1 MRIHRITPK
10 YLILYLSKHYLGEL
24 YRTLN
29 LVVQKYGGSSLASAE
44 AIKNIAHKIKL
55 KVDKGANIVSVVSA
69 MGDTTDSLINLAQE
83 ITTNPDSRE
92 LDLLLSTGE
101 LVSSTLLTM
110 ALRSMDIKAISL
122 TGTQAGIFTN
132 KSHGNAKILSID
144 STRIWDELNY
154 NSVVVIAGFQGFN
167 DSMDITTLG
176 RGGSDTTAV
185 AIAAELNA
193 DICEIYTDV
202 DGIFTANPKHV
213 PNAIKLDSLEYEEML
228 ELASLGAKMHPRS
241 IELGLAYKMPIL
253 VASSFNDV
261 PGTIITQGDNKLND
275 NTVGEVRNRVRGI
288 ATDENISRITIHGLN
303 NVPGITTKIF
313 EPLSI
318 ADISVDV
325 IVQNS
330 GDDGQTNISFTIK
343 DHELTKTKKIMEKVC
358 TNIDNSSFTY
368 DSGLSKIS
376 IVGTGMQDASGYAT
390 QMFKSLSEANINIEM
405 ITTSEIRITCIIKQE
420 NTKQAARILHSS
432 FDLDSPNC

>member
-1 MRIHRITPK
+1 MHIYRINPK
-10 YLILYLSKHYLGEL
+10 YLILYLSKHYLGNF
-24 YRTLN
+24 YKTLN
-29 LVVQKYGGSSLASAE
+29 LVVQKYGGSSLASSK

-55 KVDKGANIVSVVSA
+55 KTENGAKIVSVVSA
-69 MGDTTDSLINLAQE
+69 MGDTTDNLINLAEE
-83 ITTNPDSRE
+83 ITNNPDSRE

-110 ALRSMDIKAISL
+110 ALRSMNIKAISL

-132 KSHGNAKILSID
+132 KRHGNAKILSID
-144 STRIWDELNY
+144 PSRIWDELNH
-154 NSVVVIAGFQGFN
+154 NKVIVVAGFQGF
-167 DSMDITTLG
+167 DESMDITTLG

-202 DGIFTANPKHV
+202 DGIFTTNPKHV
-213 PNAIKLDSLEYEEML
+213 PNAIKLDSVEYDEML

-241 IELGLAYKMPIL
+241 IELGLVYKMPIL

-261 PGTIITQGDNKLND
+261 PGTIITQGDDKLNN

-288 ATDENISRITIHGLN
+288 ATDENISRITIHGLDN
-303 NVPGITTKIF
+303 KPGTATRIF

-330 GDDGQTNISFTIK
+330 GNDGQTNISFTIK
-343 DHELTKTKKIMEKVC
+343 DNELTKTKTIMEKVC
-358 TNIDNSSFTY
+358 ANIDNSSFTY

-376 IVGTGMQDASGYAT
+376 IVGTGMQDAPGYAT
-390 QMFKSLSEANINIEM
+390 QMFKSLSEANISIEM

-420 NTKQAARILHSS
+420 NTGQAARILHSS
-432 FDLDSPNC
+432 FDLDSSK

>member
-1 MRIHRITPK
+1 M
-10 YLILYLSKHYLGEL
+10 
-24 YRTLN
+24 N

-44 AIKNIAHKIKL
+44 AIKNIAAKIKL
-55 KVDKGANIVSVVSA
+55 KIDEGKKIVLVVSA
-69 MGDTTDSLINLAQE
+69 MGKTTDNLINLALK
-83 ITTNPDSRE
+83 ITDDPDSRE

-110 ALRSMDIKAISL
+110 ALRSIDIKAISL

-132 KSHGNAKILSID
+132 KSHGKAKILSID
-144 STRIWDELNY
+144 SSRIWDELNH
-154 NSVVVIAGFQGFN
+154 NKVVVIAGFQGFN

-213 PNAIKLDSLEYEEML
+213 PNATKLDSVEYEEML
-228 ELASLGAKMHPRS
+228 ELASLGAKMHPRA
-241 IELGLAYKMPIL
+241 IELGLVYNMPIL
-253 VASSFNDV
+253 VASSINDV
-261 PGTIITQGDNKLND
+261 PGTIINQGDNKLN
-275 NTVGEVRNRVRGI
+275 NKTVGEVRNRVRGI

-303 NVPGITTKIF
+303 NAPGVATKIF
-313 EPLSI
+313 EPLSM

-330 GDDGQTNISFTIK
+330 GNDGQTNISFTIK
-343 DHELTKTKKIMEKVC
+343 DSELTKTKTIMEKVC
-358 TNIDNSSFTY
+358 SNIDDTTFTY

-376 IVGTGMQDASGYAT
+376 IVGTGMQDAPGYAT

-420 NTKQAARILHSS
+420 KTGEAARILHSS
-432 FDLDSPNC
+432 FDLDSLN

>member
-1 MRIHRITPK
+1 M
-10 YLILYLSKHYLGEL
+10 
-24 YRTLN
+24 
-29 LVVQKYGGSSLASAE
+29 QKYGGSSLASAE
-44 AIKNIAHKIKL
+44 AIKNIAEKIKL
-55 KVDKGANIVSVVSA
+55 KIDEGKKIVLVVSA
-69 MGDTTDSLINLAQE
+69 MGKTTDNLINLALK
-83 ITTNPDSRE
+83 ITDDPDSRE

-110 ALRSMDIKAISL
+110 ALRSIDIKAISL

-132 KSHGNAKILSID
+132 KSHGKAKILSID
-144 STRIWDELNY
+144 SSRIWDELNH
-154 NSVVVIAGFQGFN
+154 NKVVVIAGFQGFN

-213 PNAIKLDSLEYEEML
+213 PNATKLDSVEYEEML
-228 ELASLGAKMHPRS
+228 ELASLGAKMHPRA
-241 IELGLAYKMPIL
+241 IELGLVYNMPIL
-253 VASSFNDV
+253 VASSINDV
-261 PGTIITQGDNKLND
+261 PGTIINQGDNKLN
-275 NTVGEVRNRVRGI
+275 NKTVGEVRNRVRGI

-303 NVPGITTKIF
+303 NAPGVATKIF
-313 EPLSI
+313 EPLSM

-330 GDDGQTNISFTIK
+330 GNDGQTNISFTIK
-343 DHELTKTKKIMEKVC
+343 DSELTKTKTIMEKVC
-358 TNIDNSSFTY
+358 SNIDDTTFTY

-376 IVGTGMQDASGYAT
+376 IVGTGMQDAPGYAT

-420 NTKQAARILHSS
+420 KTGKAARILHSS
-432 FDLDSPNC
+432 FDLDSLN

>member
-1 MRIHRITPK
+1 MHIYRINPK
-10 YLILYLSKHYLGEL
+10 YLILYLSKHYLGKF
-24 YRTLN
+24 YKTLN
-29 LVVQKYGGSSLASAE
+29 LVVQKYGGSSLASSK

-55 KVDKGANIVSVVSA
+55 KTENGAKIVSVVSA
-69 MGDTTDSLINLAQE
+69 MGDTTDNLINLAEE
-83 ITTNPDSRE
+83 ITNNPDSRE

-110 ALRSMDIKAISL
+110 ALRAMNIKAISL

-132 KSHGNAKILSID
+132 KRHGNAKILSID
-144 STRIWDELNY
+144 PSRIWDEFNH
-154 NSVVVIAGFQGFN
+154 NKVIVVAGFQGFD

-213 PNAIKLDSLEYEEML
+213 PNAIKLDSVEYDEML

-241 IELGLAYKMPIL
+241 IELGLVYKMPIL

-261 PGTIITQGDNKLND
+261 PGTIITQGDDKLNN
-275 NTVGEVRNRVRGI
+275 NTVGEIRNRVRGI
-288 ATDENISRITIHGLN
+288 ATDENISRITIHGLDN
-303 NVPGITTKIF
+303 KPGTATRIF

-330 GDDGQTNISFTIK
+330 GNDGQTNISFTIK
-343 DHELTKTKKIMEKVC
+343 DNELTKTKTIMEKVC
-358 TNIDNSSFTY
+358 ANIDNSSFTY

-376 IVGTGMQDASGYAT
+376 IVGTGMQDAPGYAT
-390 QMFKSLSEANINIEM
+390 QMFKSLSDANINIEM

-420 NTKQAARILHSS
+420 NTGQAARILHSS
-432 FDLDSPNC
+432 FDLDSSK

>member
-1 MRIHRITPK
+1 M
-10 YLILYLSKHYLGEL
+10 
-24 YRTLN
+24 N

-44 AIKNIAHKIKL
+44 AIKNIAKKIKF
-55 KVDKGANIVSVVSA
+55 KIDKGEKIVCVVSA
-69 MGDTTDSLINLAQE
+69 MGETTDNLINLALN
-83 ITTNPDSRE
+83 ITDNPDSRE

-101 LVSSTLLTM
+101 LVSSTLLTI

-144 STRIWDELNY
+144 SSRIWDELNR
-154 NSVVVIAGFQGFN
+154 NKVVVIAGFQGFN

-202 DGIFTANPKHV
+202 DGIFTANPKYV
-213 PNAIKLDSLEYEEML
+213 PNATKLDSVEYEEML

-241 IELGLAYKMPIL
+241 IELGLVYKMPIL
-253 VASSFNDV
+253 VASSVNDV
-261 PGTIITQGDNKLND
+261 PGTMITQGDNKLSNK
-275 NTVGEVRNRVRGI
+275 TVGEVRNRVRGI

-303 NVPGITTKIF
+303 NIPGTATKIF
-313 EPLSI
+313 EPLSL

-330 GDDGQTNISFTIK
+330 GNDGQTNISFTIK
-343 DHELTKTKKIMEKVC
+343 DSELTKTKTIMEKIC
-358 TNIDNSSFTY
+358 SHIDNASFTY
-368 DSGLSKIS
+368 DTGLSKIS
-376 IVGTGMQDASGYAT
+376 IVGTGMQDAPGYAT
-390 QMFKSLSEANINIEM
+390 QMFKSLSDANINIEM

-420 NTKQAARILHSS
+420 NAGEAARILHSS
-432 FDLDSPNC
+432 FDLD

>member
-1 MRIHRITPK
+1 MWK
-10 YLILYLSKHYLGEL
+10 SNK
-24 YRTLN
+24 TLN
-29 LVVQKYGGSSLASAE
+29 LVVQKYGGSSLANAD
-44 AIKNIAHKIKL
+44 AIKNIARKIQFKT
-55 KVDKGANIVSVVSA
+55 DNGAKIVCVVSA
-69 MGDTTDSLINLAQE
+69 MGDTTDNLIDLAHN
-83 ITTNPDSRE
+83 ITNTPDSRE

-101 LVSSTLLTM
+101 LVSSTLLTIAM
-110 ALRSMDIKAISL
+110 KSMDIKAISL
-122 TGTQAGIFTN
+122 TGTQAGIFTD

-144 STRIWDELNY
+144 PSRIWDELNY
-154 NSVVVIAGFQGFN
+154 NNVVVIAGFQGFN

-193 DICEIYTDV
+193 DICEIYTNV
-202 DGIFTANPKHV
+202 EGIFTANPKHV
-213 PNAIKLDSLEYEEML
+213 PNATKLDLIEYEEML

-241 IELGLAYKMPIL
+241 IELGLVYKIPIL

-261 PGTIITQGDNKLND
+261 PGTIITEGKNKLKNM
-275 NTVGEVRNRVRGI
+275 NVGEVRNRVRGI
-288 ATDENISRITIHGLN
+288 ATDENISRITIGGLD
-303 NVPGITTKIF
+303 NVPGTATKIF

-330 GDDGQTNISFTIK
+330 GNDGQTNISFTVK
-343 DHELTKTKKIMEKVC
+343 DSALNKTKTIMEQIC
-358 TNIDNSSFTY
+358 TNIDNSSISY

-376 IVGTGMQDASGYAT
+376 IVGTGMQDVPGYAS

-420 NTKQAARILHSS
+420 HTSQAARILHAN
-432 FDLDSPNC
+432 FDLDSPN

>member
-1 MRIHRITPK
+1 M
-10 YLILYLSKHYLGEL
+10 
-24 YRTLN
+24 
-29 LVVQKYGGSSLASAE
+29 QKYGGSSLASSK

-55 KVDKGANIVSVVSA
+55 KTENGAKIVSVVSA
-69 MGDTTDSLINLAQE
+69 MGDTTDNLINQAKE
-83 ITTNPDSRE
+83 VTNNPDSRE

-110 ALRSMDIKAISL
+110 ALKSMNIKAISL

-144 STRIWDELNY
+144 SSRIRDELNH
-154 NSVVVIAGFQGFN
+154 NKVIVVAGFQGFD

-213 PNAIKLDSLEYEEML
+213 PNAIKLDSVEYEEML

-261 PGTIITQGDNKLND
+261 PGTIITQGDDKLNN

-288 ATDENISRITIHGLN
+288 ATDENISRITVHGLN
-303 NVPGITTKIF
+303 NKPGTATRIF

-330 GDDGQTNISFTIK
+330 GNDGQTNISFTIK
-343 DHELTKTKKIMEKVC
+343 DNELTKTKTIMEKIC
-358 TNIDNSSFTY
+358 ANIDNSSFTY

-376 IVGTGMQDASGYAT
+376 IVGTGMQDAPGYAT

>member
-1 MRIHRITPK
+1 MHIYRINPK
-10 YLILYLSKHYLGEL
+10 YLILYLSKHYLGNF
-24 YRTLN
+24 YKTLN
-29 LVVQKYGGSSLASAE
+29 LVVQKYGGSSLASSK

-55 KVDKGANIVSVVSA
+55 KTENGAKIVSVVSA
-69 MGDTTDSLINLAQE
+69 MGDTTDNLINLAEE
-83 ITTNPDSRE
+83 ITNNPDSRE

-110 ALRSMDIKAISL
+110 ALRSMNIKAISL

-132 KSHGNAKILSID
+132 KRHGNAKILSID
-144 STRIWDELNY
+144 PSRIWDELNH
-154 NSVVVIAGFQGFN
+154 NKVIVVAGFQGF
-167 DSMDITTLG
+167 DESMDITTLG

-213 PNAIKLDSLEYEEML
+213 PNAIKLDSVEYDEML

-241 IELGLAYKMPIL
+241 IELGLVYKMPIL

-261 PGTIITQGDNKLND
+261 PGTIITQGDDKLNN

-288 ATDENISRITIHGLN
+288 ATDENISRITIHGLDN
-303 NVPGITTKIF
+303 KPGTATRIF

-330 GDDGQTNISFTIK
+330 GNDGQTNISFTIK
-343 DHELTKTKKIMEKVC
+343 DNELTKTKTIMEKVC
-358 TNIDNSSFTY
+358 ANIDNSSFTY

-376 IVGTGMQDASGYAT
+376 IVGTGMQDAPGYAT

-420 NTKQAARILHSS
+420 NTGQAARILHSS
-432 FDLDSPNC
+432 FDLDSSK

>member
-1 MRIHRITPK
+1 M
-10 YLILYLSKHYLGEL
+10 
-24 YRTLN
+24 N

-44 AIKNIAHKIKL
+44 AIKNIAKKIKF
-55 KVDKGANIVSVVSA
+55 KIDKGEKIVCVVSA
-69 MGDTTDSLINLAQE
+69 MGETTDNLINLALN
-83 ITTNPDSRE
+83 ITDNPDSRE

-101 LVSSTLLTM
+101 LVSSTLLTI

-144 STRIWDELNY
+144 SSRIWDELNR
-154 NSVVVIAGFQGFN
+154 NKVVVIAGFQGFN

-202 DGIFTANPKHV
+202 DGIFTANPKYV
-213 PNAIKLDSLEYEEML
+213 PNATKLDSVEYEEML

-241 IELGLAYKMPIL
+241 IELGLVYKMPIL
-253 VASSFNDV
+253 VASSVNDV
-261 PGTIITQGDNKLND
+261 PGTMITQGDNKLSNK
-275 NTVGEVRNRVRGI
+275 TVGEVRNRVRGI

-303 NVPGITTKIF
+303 NIPGTATKIF
-313 EPLSI
+313 EPLSL

-330 GDDGQTNISFTIK
+330 GNDGQTNISFTIK
-343 DHELTKTKKIMEKVC
+343 DSELTKTKTIMEKIC
-358 TNIDNSSFTY
+358 SHIDNASFTY
-368 DSGLSKIS
+368 DTGLSKIS
-376 IVGTGMQDASGYAT
+376 IVGTGMQDAPGYAT
-390 QMFKSLSEANINIEM
+390 QMFKSLSDANINIEM

-420 NTKQAARILHSS
+420 NTGEAARILHSS
-432 FDLDSPNC
+432 FDLD

>member
-1 MRIHRITPK
+1 M
-10 YLILYLSKHYLGEL
+10 
-24 YRTLN
+24 N

-44 AIKNIAHKIKL
+44 AIKNIAKKIKF
-55 KVDKGANIVSVVSA
+55 KIDKGEKIVCVVSA
-69 MGDTTDSLINLAQE
+69 MGETTDNLINLALN
-83 ITTNPDSRE
+83 ITDNPDSRE

-101 LVSSTLLTM
+101 LVSSTLLTI
-110 ALRSMDIKAISL
+110 ALRSMDLKAISL

-144 STRIWDELNY
+144 SSRIWDELNR
-154 NSVVVIAGFQGFN
+154 NKVVVIAGFQGFN

-202 DGIFTANPKHV
+202 DGIFTANPKYV
-213 PNAIKLDSLEYEEML
+213 PNATKLDSVEYEEML

-241 IELGLAYKMPIL
+241 IELGLVYKMPIL
-253 VASSFNDV
+253 VASSVNDV
-261 PGTIITQGDNKLND
+261 PGTMITQGDNKLSNK
-275 NTVGEVRNRVRGI
+275 TVGEVRNRVRGI

-303 NVPGITTKIF
+303 NIPGTATKIF
-313 EPLSI
+313 EPLSL

-330 GDDGQTNISFTIK
+330 GNDGQTNISFTIK
-343 DHELTKTKKIMEKVC
+343 DSELTKTKTIMEKIC
-358 TNIDNSSFTY
+358 SHIDNASFTY
-368 DSGLSKIS
+368 DTGLSKIS
-376 IVGTGMQDASGYAT
+376 IVGTGMQDAPGYAT
-390 QMFKSLSEANINIEM
+390 QMFKSLSDANINIEM

-420 NTKQAARILHSS
+420 NTGEAARILHSS
-432 FDLDSPNC
+432 FDLD

>member
-1 MRIHRITPK
+1 M
-10 YLILYLSKHYLGEL
+10 
-24 YRTLN
+24 
-29 LVVQKYGGSSLASAE
+29 QKYGGSSLASSK

-55 KVDKGANIVSVVSA
+55 KTENGAKIVSVVSA
-69 MGDTTDSLINLAQE
+69 MGDTTDNLINLAKE
-83 ITTNPDSRE
+83 VTNNPDSRE

-110 ALRSMDIKAISL
+110 ALKSMNIKAISL

-144 STRIWDELNY
+144 SSRIRDELNH
-154 NSVVVIAGFQGFN
+154 NKVIVVAGFQGFD

-213 PNAIKLDSLEYEEML
+213 PNAIKLDSVEYEEML

-261 PGTIITQGDNKLND
+261 PGTIITEGDDKLN
-275 NTVGEVRNRVRGI
+275 NNNVGEVRNRVRGI

-303 NVPGITTKIF
+303 NKPGTATRIF

-325 IVQNS
+325 IVQNR
-330 GDDGQTNISFTIK
+330 GNDGQTNISFTIK
-343 DHELTKTKKIMEKVC
+343 DNELTKTKTIMEKIC
-358 TNIDNSSFTY
+358 ANIDNSSFTY

-376 IVGTGMQDASGYAT
+376 IVGTGMQDAPGYAT

-420 NTKQAARILHSS
+420 STGQAARILHSS
-432 FDLDSPNC
+432 FDLDSPN

>member
-1 MRIHRITPK
+1 M
-10 YLILYLSKHYLGEL
+10 
-24 YRTLN
+24 N

-44 AIKNIAHKIKL
+44 AIKNIAKKIKF
-55 KVDKGANIVSVVSA
+55 KIDKGEKIVCVVSA
-69 MGDTTDSLINLAQE
+69 MGETTDNLINLALN
-83 ITTNPDSRE
+83 ITDNPDSRE

-101 LVSSTLLTM
+101 LVSSTLLTI
-110 ALRSMDIKAISL
+110 ALRSMDLKAISL

-144 STRIWDELNY
+144 SSRIWDELNH
-154 NSVVVIAGFQGFN
+154 NKVVVIAGFQGFN

-202 DGIFTANPKHV
+202 DGIFTANPKYV
-213 PNAIKLDSLEYEEML
+213 PNATKLDSVEYEEML

-241 IELGLAYKMPIL
+241 IELGLVYKMPIL
-253 VASSFNDV
+253 VASSVNDV
-261 PGTIITQGDNKLND
+261 PGTMITQGDNKLSNK
-275 NTVGEVRNRVRGI
+275 TVGEVRNRVRGI

-303 NVPGITTKIF
+303 NIPGTATKIF
-313 EPLSI
+313 EPLSL

-330 GDDGQTNISFTIK
+330 GNDGQTNISFTIK
-343 DHELTKTKKIMEKVC
+343 DSELTKTKTIMEKIC
-358 TNIDNSSFTY
+358 SHIDNASFTY
-368 DSGLSKIS
+368 DTGLSKIS
-376 IVGTGMQDASGYAT
+376 IVGTGMQDAPGYAT
-390 QMFKSLSEANINIEM
+390 QMFKSLSDANINIEM

-420 NTKQAARILHSS
+420 NTGEAARILHSS
-432 FDLDSPNC
+432 FDLD

>member
-1 MRIHRITPK
+1 M
-10 YLILYLSKHYLGEL
+10 
-24 YRTLN
+24 N

-44 AIKNIAHKIKL
+44 AIKNIAEKIKL
-55 KVDKGANIVSVVSA
+55 KIDEGKKIVLVVSA
-69 MGDTTDSLINLAQE
+69 MGKTTDNLINLALK
-83 ITTNPDSRE
+83 ITDDPDSRE

-110 ALRSMDIKAISL
+110 ALRSIDIKAISL

-132 KSHGNAKILSID
+132 KSHGKAKILSID
-144 STRIWDELNY
+144 SSRIWDELNH
-154 NSVVVIAGFQGFN
+154 NKVVVIAGFQGFN

-213 PNAIKLDSLEYEEML
+213 PNATKLDSVEYEEML
-228 ELASLGAKMHPRS
+228 ELASLGAKMHPRA
-241 IELGLAYKMPIL
+241 IELGLVYNMPIL
-253 VASSFNDV
+253 VASSINDV
-261 PGTIITQGDNKLND
+261 PGTIINQGDNKLN
-275 NTVGEVRNRVRGI
+275 NKTVGEVRNRVRGI

-303 NVPGITTKIF
+303 NAPGVATKIF
-313 EPLSI
+313 EPLSM

-330 GDDGQTNISFTIK
+330 GNEYKTI
-343 DHELTKTKKIMEKVC
+343 T
-358 TNIDNSSFTY
+358 
-368 DSGLSKIS
+368 
-376 IVGTGMQDASGYAT
+376 
-390 QMFKSLSEANINIEM
+390 
-405 ITTSEIRITCIIKQE
+405 IIKTQ
-420 NTKQAARILHSS
+420 
-432 FDLDSPNC
+432 